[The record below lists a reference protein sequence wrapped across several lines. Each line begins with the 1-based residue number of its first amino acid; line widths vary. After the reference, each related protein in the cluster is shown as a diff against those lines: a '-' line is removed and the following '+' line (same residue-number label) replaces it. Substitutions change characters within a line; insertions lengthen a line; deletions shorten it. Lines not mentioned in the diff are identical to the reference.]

1 MTLIQEL
8 ISLYVSGTVNITNK
22 RRKNM
27 EDTIDVASKLQR
39 FMREQLKNLSTIVT
53 SGGVD
58 NMEDYKY
65 ILGQIRVYE
74 FLLQE
79 ISNLLNNKELK
90 EDAKGNVIK
99 LD

>member
-1 MTLIQEL
+1 
-8 ISLYVSGTVNITNK
+8 
-22 RRKNM
+22 M

-39 FMREQLKNLSTIVT
+39 FMKEQLKNLSTIIT

-65 ILGQIRVYE
+65 ILGQIRTYE

-79 ISNLLNNKELK
+79 ISNLLNKKELNA
-90 EDAKGNVIK
+90 DAKGNVIK

>member
-1 MTLIQEL
+1 
-8 ISLYVSGTVNITNK
+8 
-22 RRKNM
+22 M
-27 EDTIDVASKLQR
+27 EDVDIASKLQR
-39 FMREQLKNLSTIVT
+39 FMKNQLSNLTTIVT

-65 ILGQIRVYE
+65 ILGQIRTYE

-79 ISNLLNNKELK
+79 ISNLLNKKELNQ
-90 EDAKGNVIK
+90 DAGNIVK

>member
-1 MTLIQEL
+1 ME
-8 ISLYVSGTVNITNK
+8 TV
-22 RRKNM
+22 
-27 EDTIDVASKLQR
+27 DVASRLQR
-39 FMREQLKNLSTIVT
+39 FMKEQLKNLTLTIT

-58 NMEDYKY
+58 NMEKYQY
-65 ILGQIRVYE
+65 ILGQIRTYE

-90 EDAKGNVIK
+90 QDAGNVIK

>member
-1 MTLIQEL
+1 
-8 ISLYVSGTVNITNK
+8 
-22 RRKNM
+22 M

-39 FMREQLKNLSTIVT
+39 FMKEQLKNLSTIIT

-58 NMEDYKY
+58 NMEDYRY
-65 ILGQIRVYE
+65 ILGQIRTYE

-79 ISNLLNNKELK
+79 ISNLLNKKELNA
-90 EDAKGNVIK
+90 DAKGNVIK

>member
-1 MTLIQEL
+1 
-8 ISLYVSGTVNITNK
+8 
-22 RRKNM
+22 M

-39 FMREQLKNLSTIVT
+39 FMREQLKNLTTIIT

-79 ISNLLNNKELK
+79 ISNLLNKKELNA
-90 EDAKGNVIK
+90 DAKGNVIK

>member
-1 MTLIQEL
+1 
-8 ISLYVSGTVNITNK
+8 
-22 RRKNM
+22 M

-39 FMREQLKNLSTIVT
+39 FMKEQLKNLSTIVT

-90 EDAKGNVIK
+90 ENAKGNVIK

>member
-1 MTLIQEL
+1 
-8 ISLYVSGTVNITNK
+8 
-22 RRKNM
+22 M
-27 EDTIDVASKLQR
+27 EDVDVAGKLQR
-39 FMREQLKNLSTIVT
+39 FMKNQLSNLTTIVT

-58 NMEDYKY
+58 NMADYKY
-65 ILGQIRVYE
+65 ILGQIRTYE

-79 ISNLLNNKELK
+79 ISNLLNKKELK

>member
-1 MTLIQEL
+1 
-8 ISLYVSGTVNITNK
+8 
-22 RRKNM
+22 M
-27 EDTIDVASKLQR
+27 EDVDIASKLQR
-39 FMREQLKNLSTIVT
+39 FMKSQLSNLTTVIT

-58 NMEDYKY
+58 NMEEYKY
-65 ILGQIRVYE
+65 ILGQIRTYE

-79 ISNLLNNKELK
+79 ISNLLNKKELK